1 MYKHTEISL
10 LVVTIK
16 CIMLVYFVCVNV
28 INHKLAWQMHWV
40 KQTCSSHTC
49 NYFSMCNA
57 QYRDEKD
64 TTKFQ
69 SLLLTIV

>member
-10 LVVTIK
+10 LVVTVK
-16 CIMLVYFVCVNV
+16 SMMLVYFASVNV
-28 INHKLAWQMHWV
+28 FNYTLAWRMHQV
-40 KQTCSSHTC
+40 KQTCSSHTR